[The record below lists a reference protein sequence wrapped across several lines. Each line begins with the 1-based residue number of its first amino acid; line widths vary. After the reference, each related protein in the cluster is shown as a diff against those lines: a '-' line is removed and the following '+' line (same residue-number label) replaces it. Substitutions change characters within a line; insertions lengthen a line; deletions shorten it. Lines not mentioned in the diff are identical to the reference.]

1 MIGGDSVSEQRLET
15 WPLAN
20 DLWRMNTRLNMRYV
34 NWFMRIFGAHRVP
47 VSVMSRLYTL
57 GIPPEVVFSTLK
69 SIGSLDEWSHEW
81 VETAQQYL
89 GTYRREVSAG
99 NRIEAERARY
109 LAAMCYQAAQIMEYS
124 DAKTRNSCRAW
135 AANLARLSLPVRNPN
150 ARHFMIP
157 WNDQELPVLFE
168 VPEFGD
174 GPFGLVVLLNGV
186 SLSKEETFMWAP
198 RFLQAGYA
206 VMAVDSPG
214 TGEATS
220 LGPINPHYTDILDG
234 VFELL
239 RNEPAIDLARVALV
253 GASLGGNEAIRIARR
268 NPNIMAVVAVT
279 PAVEPTRWM
288 GHASPLLVA
297 ELSDLVEPER
307 REEVAGLFDAGAAAE
322 SSTQPMLIFGAGR
335 DMVVPP
341 NESQVLA
348 ERVGE
353 RATLVWYPEL
363 GHCMY
368 VAADQ
373 WTFEAASWIAAV
385 GEASAEGVADPV
397 VLAEIG
403 QLAIENS
410 SYQRLTEPDDDF
422 WDDDD
427 IGEYA
432 RIITPDDYEGS
443 IKSETASSR

>member
-1 MIGGDSVSEQRLET
+1 MRL
-15 WPLAN
+15 
-20 DLWRMNTRLNMRYV
+20 
-34 NWFMRIFGAHRVP
+34 FGAHRVP
-47 VSVMSRLYTL
+47 ASVVSRIYTL
-57 GIPPEVVFSTLK
+57 GIPPEVVHTTLK
-69 SIGSLDEWSHEW
+69 SIKNLDEWSHEW

-89 GTYRREVSAG
+89 GTYRREISAG

-109 LAAMCYQAAQIMEYS
+109 MAAMCYQAAQIMEYN
-124 DAKTRNSCRAW
+124 DMRTRNSCRAW

-220 LGPINPHYTDILDG
+220 LGPLNPHYTDILDG
-234 VFELL
+234 VFEML
-239 RNEPAIDLARVALV
+239 RNEPSIDLGRVALV
-253 GASLGGNEAIRIARR
+253 GASLGGNEAVRIARK
-268 NPNIMAVVAVT
+268 NPQIMAVVGVT
-279 PAVEPTRWM
+279 PAVQPSKWLR
-288 GHASPLLVA
+288 HASPMLIA
-297 ELSDLVEPER
+297 ELTPLAEPEG
-307 REEVAGLFDAGAAAE
+307 ELEMAAE
-322 SSTQPMLIFGAGR
+322 FDILSTAEQTVQPMLVFGAGR

-341 NESQVLA
+341 NESQILA

-353 RATLVWYPEL
+353 RATFVWYPDL
-363 GHCMY
+363 GHCLY
-368 VAADQ
+368 TAADQ
-373 WTFEAASWIAAV
+373 WSFEAATWIAAV
-385 GEASAEGVADPV
+385 GEAKNGGVTDAIA
-397 VLAEIG
+397 LAGIG
-403 QLAIENS
+403 RHAIENS
-410 SYQRLTEPDDDF
+410 SYSRQPASEDE

-432 RIITPDDYEGS
+432 RLITEGEP
-443 IKSETASSR
+443 ET

>member
-1 MIGGDSVSEQRLET
+1 MSEARLDA
-15 WPLAN
+15 WPLAS
-20 DLWRMNTRLNMRYV
+20 DLWRLNNRFDLRYV
-34 NWFMRIFGAHRVP
+34 NWFMRFCGGHRIP
-47 VSVMSRLYTL
+47 TTIISRIYTL
-57 GIPPEVVFSTLK
+57 GIPPEVVHTTLK
-69 SIGSLDEWSHEW
+69 SIRHLDEWSHEW

-89 GTYRREVSAG
+89 GSYRREISAG
-99 NRIEAERARY
+99 NRVEAERARY
-109 LAAMCYQAAQIMEYS
+109 LAAMCYQAAQIMEYK
-124 DAKTRNSCRAW
+124 DLRTRNSCRAW
-135 AANLARLSLPVRNPN
+135 AANLARLSLPVRNAN

-186 SLSKEETFMWAP
+186 SLSKEETFNWVP

-220 LGPINPHYTDILDG
+220 LGPISPHYTDILDG
-234 VFELL
+234 IFELL
-239 RNEPAIDLARVALV
+239 RNEPSIDLNRVALV
-253 GASLGGNEAIRIARR
+253 GASLGGNEAIRIARK
-268 NPNIMAVVAVT
+268 NPEIMAVVAIT
-279 PAVEPTRWM
+279 PAVQPAKWM
-288 GHASPLLVA
+288 SHASPMLVA
-297 ELSDLVEPER
+297 ELSGLTEPEGR
-307 REEVAGLFDAGAAAE
+307 AEMAAE
-322 SSTQPMLIFGAGR
+322 FDVLSAAEQSTQPMLLFGAGR

-341 NESQVLA
+341 NESQNLA

-353 RATLVWYPEL
+353 RSTFVWYPDL

-368 VAADQ
+368 TAADQ
-373 WTFEAASWIAAV
+373 WSFEAATWIAAV
-385 GEASAEGVADPV
+385 GEATAEGVTDASD
-397 VLAEIG
+397 LASIG

-410 SYQRLTEPDDDF
+410 MYTRLTTGDDE

-432 RIITPDDYEGS
+432 RLITPENDDD
-443 IKSETASSR
+443 A